1 MHSVSGTQGV
11 AALRLFLRSLCWAF
25 LTIENGMAEVLITHQ
40 ICIGMTVA
48 HHLVRKEERGCTYV
62 GSLVDFPYDRTARL
76 FPFCGRCGAHNR

>member
-11 AALRLFLRSLCWAF
+11 AALRFFLRSLRWAF

-48 HHLVRKEERGCTYV
+48 HHLVRRRSVDGTYV
-62 GSLVDFPYDRTARL
+62 GFLVDFPSDRAARL
-76 FPFCGRCGAHNR
+76 FAFCDSYGPHNR